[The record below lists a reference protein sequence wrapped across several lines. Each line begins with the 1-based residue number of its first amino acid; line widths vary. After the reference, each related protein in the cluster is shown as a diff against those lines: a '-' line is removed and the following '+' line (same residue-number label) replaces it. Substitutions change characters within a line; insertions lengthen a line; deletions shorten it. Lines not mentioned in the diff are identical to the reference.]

1 MQILT
6 DREVL
11 DGFRAQERWTGSAHL
26 VTLQR
31 WTRGSGASWGAP
43 GGRDGLA
50 GGADSETT
58 PHKGR

>member
-26 VTLQR
+26 VALQG

>member
-11 DGFRAQERWTGSAHL
+11 DGFGAQEGFCPFGGSAG
-26 VTLQR
+26 VD
-31 WTRGSGASWGAP
+31 WGSGASWRAP
-43 GGRDGLA
+43 GGKDGLA